1 VFPLVAGSAALIVA
15 GPIYGFELVVLRFSD
30 FAGTNLAVPIA
41 GALFAVAMG
50 HANPLAFRGRT
61 PEGARRIPWTV
72 PGGAYLV
79 DEARPKYAQGLF
91 LAASHGSPSLAILS
105 EPESRAPDLS
115 DVETVRLPPGPRA
128 PAVLAATAAEFLHR
142 HPTGA
147 VLANDLSYAVANG
160 GLAATVHAIRR
171 TLAGRPTTGRLVLSL
186 AGLTDAERDAFEAP
200 GAVRVRAPNV
210 EEEIGAIL
218 SKHLG
223 ASQDSLRRAALAR
236 GKRVEDLGLM
246 DLPHV
251 RDFVLAA
258 VGDLRASSDEAAES
272 GWGLVS
278 HSIAAEF
285 EDLWRAPPMER
296 KPAAVGPEREDA
308 DGIPVI
314 RAVDVVTE
322 RSEAAPPSPP
332 RHLGVAVREAFLAIL
347 GPAGDPVYR
356 RVMGSLRTDA
366 SRLRPEDLPK
376 VAELAEEA
384 LVDLGGAIDVQAAQS
399 DLIERARRLQA
410 QLMGLARGER

>member
-1 VFPLVAGSAALIVA
+1 MTLYSIVLGITIAANLWILGFAVVKLRRILPLVAFAAFLGTFSASHVLTIVRLEAGAPTPLDGLAFAFLVLGHASLALFAISFLYAESLRRRLLTVAAVVLPGIAIAAVGAYAGRLVSQVFQPATDVVSVSVNGYLVACIAIALAESLAVWRRAPGRSREVFPLVAGSAALIVA

-50 HANPLAFRGRT
+50 HTNPLAFRGRT
-61 PEGARRIPWTV
+61 PEGARRIPWTI

-115 DVETVRLPPGPRA
+115 DVETVRLPPGSRA

-186 AGLTDAERDAFEAP
+186 AGLTDAERDAFEVP
-200 GAVRVRAPNV
+200 GAVRVRAPDV

-246 DLPHV
+246 DLP
-251 RDFVLAA
+251 
-258 VGDLRASSDEAAES
+258 
-272 GWGLVS
+272 
-278 HSIAAEF
+278 
-285 EDLWRAPPMER
+285 
-296 KPAAVGPEREDA
+296 
-308 DGIPVI
+308 
-314 RAVDVVTE
+314 
-322 RSEAAPPSPP
+322 
-332 RHLGVAVREAFLAIL
+332 
-347 GPAGDPVYR
+347 
-356 RVMGSLRTDA
+356 
-366 SRLRPEDLPK
+366 
-376 VAELAEEA
+376 
-384 LVDLGGAIDVQAAQS
+384 
-399 DLIERARRLQA
+399 
-410 QLMGLARGER
+410 